1 VNHNCLHCSPPL
13 HTAHECAGAHSMG
26 TPELAQV
33 GKAGN

>member
-1 VNHNCLHCSPPL
+1 VNHNCFHCLLPFNE
-13 HTAHECAGAHSMG
+13 AYECAGAHSMG